1 MECLKGTAG
10 KTRLDMELFFAQVSK
25 KRITDWKVLLSMNPQ
40 PVSKPHYRLNFLKA
54 GFLTIIMVYGLVGA
68 FNYNA
73 FWFLHGIDLIFHEA
87 GHVVFGFF
95 GDFIQFLGGSLLQL
109 LVPAGLTLYFF
120 IKRQLFS
127 SAVTMFWT
135 AQNLMDISVY
145 IKDARAML
153 LPLIGGGEHDWSY
166 LLSSLNLLA
175 YDQVIGKFVFVF
187 GCLVFLVS
195 MVLGLFYSFEEESE

>member
-1 MECLKGTAG
+1 
-10 KTRLDMELFFAQVSK
+10 
-25 KRITDWKVLLSMNPQ
+25 MNPQ
-40 PVSKPHYRLNFLKA
+40 SGSKPQYRLNFLKV
-54 GFLTIIMVYGLVGA
+54 GFLAIIMVYGLVGA

-73 FWFLHGIDLIFHEA
+73 FWFLHGVDLIFHEA

-95 GDFIQFLGGSLLQL
+95 GDFIQFLGGTLMQL

-127 SAVTMFWT
+127 GAVTMFWT

-153 LPLIGGGEHDWSY
+153 LPLIGGGEHDWSF
-166 LLSSLNLLA
+166 LLSSLHLLK
-175 YDQVIGKFVFVF
+175 YDQVIGKFVFVS
-187 GCLVFLVS
+187 GCLLFLISIV
-195 MVLGLFYSFEEESE
+195 VGFFYSFEEGSETAD